1 MLKCSIRAVLQY
13 LPSSA
18 LSIQVEGSYFAHMHA
33 ECTML
38 CVNTEVEGS
47 TCHTCGHAVTMLCAS
62 TEVEGTRMNLSECHG
77 RSNEPSLDNS
87 EYNSTKRNASK
98 GSVYQLLIGTEL
110 CFTTNT
116 SLIIS
121 LKL

>member
-1 MLKCSIRAVLQY
+1 MLKCSIIHAVLHY
-13 LPSSA
+13 LLA
-18 LSIQVEGSYFAHMHA
+18 FKLRKVTLLTCILHA

>member
-98 GSVYQLLIGTEL
+98 RKCISVVDRYRMM
-110 CFTTNT
+110 F
-116 SLIIS
+116 
-121 LKL
+121 